1 MFTGLVEAVGVV
13 QSVSKRGARS
23 LHVVVSSPF
32 DDTNVGDSICI
43 SGVCVTV
50 TDLGPGEFGFFV
62 SSETLRRSRFASISA
77 GTHVNLERAV
87 RAGDRL
93 GGHIVQG
100 HVDEVG
106 KVLSFERKG
115 EESLLSIGHS
125 GEWDSLVVEKGS
137 IAVDGVSLTVA
148 DCRSGRFSISIIPHT
163 LEHTTLN
170 GMKVSDPVN
179 IEFDVVAK
187 YVAKGLQSYLPESVR
202 ARLKGNM
209 SVEFLRSHGFL

>member
-13 QSVSKRGARS
+13 QSVSKRGARN
-23 LHVVVSSPF
+23 LHVLVSSPF
-32 DDTNVGDSICI
+32 EDTEVGDSICV

-50 TDLGPGEFGFFV
+50 TELGSGGFGFFV
-62 SSETLRRSRFASISA
+62 SSETLRRSRFASISV
-77 GTHVNLERAV
+77 GTRVNLERAV

-106 KVLSFERKG
+106 KVLSLDRKG
-115 EESLLSIGHS
+115 EESVLSIGHS

-137 IAVDGVSLTVA
+137 VAVDGISLTVA
-148 DCRSGRFSISIIPHT
+148 DCRSARFSVSIIPHT
-163 LEHTTLN
+163 LDQTTLN
-170 GMKVSDPVN
+170 ELKVHDPVN

-202 ARLKGNM
+202 ARLKSNL

>member
-1 MFTGLVEAVGVV
+1 MFTGLVEAVGHIR
-13 QSVSKRGARS
+13 SVSRRGAND
-23 LHVVVSSPF
+23 LCLTVTAPF
-32 DDTNVGDSICI
+32 EDIVIGDSVCV

-62 SSETLRRSRFASISA
+62 SSETLRRSKFASISA
-77 GTHVNLERAV
+77 GTQMNLERAV

-106 KVLSFERKG
+106 KVLSLDRKG
-115 EESLLSIGHS
+115 EESVLSIGHS

-137 IAVDGVSLTVA
+137 IAVDGISLTVA

-163 LEHTTLN
+163 LEQTALKRL
-170 GMKVSDPVN
+170 KVHDPVN

-187 YVAKGLQSYLPESVR
+187 YVAKGLQSYLPESAR
-202 ARLKGNM
+202 SRLKGKL
-209 SVEFLRSHGFL
+209 SVALLREHGFL